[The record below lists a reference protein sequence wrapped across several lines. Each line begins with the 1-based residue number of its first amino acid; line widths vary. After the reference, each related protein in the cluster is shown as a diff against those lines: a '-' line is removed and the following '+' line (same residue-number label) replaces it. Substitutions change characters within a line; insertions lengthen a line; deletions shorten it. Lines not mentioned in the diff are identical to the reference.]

1 MARKPMVTRTIQS
14 TLATIACYNTVT
26 NEMVTQELELART
39 YPNNDKLMKAA
50 VPVLEPANLKPVH
63 VLKTEVIRTLYGM
76 SEQSFIEHAEKLTD
90 SEEVGPEE

>member
-14 TLATIACYNTVT
+14 TVATIACYNTET
-26 NEMVTQELELART
+26 NEMVTKELELART

-50 VPVLEPANLKPVH
+50 VPVLEPVNLKPVH

-76 SEQSFIEHAEKLTD
+76 PEQSFIEHAKKLTD
-90 SEEVGPEE
+90 SEEVEPEK

>member
-14 TLATIACYNTVT
+14 TVATIACYNTVT
-26 NEMVTQELELART
+26 NEMVTKELELART
-39 YPNNDKLMKAA
+39 YPNNDKLMKAS

-76 SEQSFIEHAEKLTD
+76 PEQAFIEHAEKLTD
-90 SEEVGPEE
+90 SENIESEN

>member
-14 TLATIACYNTVT
+14 TIATIACYNALT
-26 NEMVTQELELART
+26 NEMVTKELELART

-50 VPVLEPANLKPVH
+50 VPVLEPAYLKPVH

-90 SEEVGPEE
+90 SEEVESEE

>member
-14 TLATIACYNTVT
+14 TLATIACYSTTT
-26 NEMVTQELELART
+26 NEMVTKELELART

-63 VLKTEVIRTLYGM
+63 VLKKEVIRTLYGM
-76 SEQSFIEHAEKLTD
+76 PEQSFIEHAEKLTD
-90 SEEVGPEE
+90 SENVEPKE